1 MKKTIIHSAVI
12 LLMGAS
18 MLTACSDYLDKEPSN
33 ELTGGDTFSAWTTME
48 EFHFDTY
55 NFLRNGECRI
65 NNSWLDAASDLS
77 ECSLSS
83 SGTRVSF
90 NIGNY
95 YASGAANELTDPWEH
110 YYRGIRKT
118 NMLLD
123 SIDVVPKATDE
134 SRETYELHK
143 NWYKGEARFFRAY
156 FYWELFLRYG
166 PIPLVTKVLDPDGE
180 LLEGYTTRP
189 TIKEY
194 VVDFIIP
201 ELKAAE
207 GLVMDKATSDLS
219 GNQGRINQDICRAL
233 LTRIYLYMASP
244 RYASESGIT
253 WQQAAD
259 MAKSFIDDYGSN
271 YSLYQAG
278 GSYVNNYTN
287 AILLNAHTEGNPEV
301 IFYRSD
307 VSQGWSSYGF
317 YNDTPVG
324 SGGNGGNCPSQNL
337 VDMYDMADGYSPFT
351 SYDATGAPVY
361 VNGVPTVN
369 AAMNYDDSHPTE
381 NRDPRLEATI
391 LFHGQTWSG
400 RSINV
405 IEGMADNPTGNANA
419 TPTGYYMRKYMP
431 EVILQNNHT
440 GTSYRNWIFIRYPE
454 ILLSYAEA
462 LNEVEGPTEEVCN
475 ALQQIRNRVG
485 LTLSLYY
492 DRPDLVTQDAMRN
505 FIHKERTVE
514 LAFEEHRGWDLRR
527 WNVATAALSR
537 PIYGVD
543 VNADGTY
550 TRKVA
555 QQRTFEDRMYLYPI
569 PETEYWKTGIENNPG
584 W

>member
-1 MKKTIIHSAVI
+1 MKKTIIYSSAL
-12 LLMGAS
+12 LLMGTMMFS
-18 MLTACSDYLDKEPSN
+18 SCEDFLDKEPSN
-33 ELTGGDTFSAWTTME
+33 QLTKGQTFSEWKTME
-48 EFHFDTY
+48 QFHLDTY

-65 NNSWLDAASDLS
+65 NNSWLDAATDLS
-77 ECSLSS
+77 ECSMSS

-110 YYRGIRKT
+110 YYRGIRKC
-118 NMLLD
+118 NMLLEE
-123 SIDVVPKATDE
+123 IENVPKAPDE
-134 SRETYELHK
+134 SQETYEQHK
-143 NWYKGEARFFRAY
+143 AWYQGEAKFFRAY

-166 PIPLVTKVLDPDGE
+166 PIPIVEEVLDPDGD
-180 LLEGYTTRP
+180 LLSGYTTRP
-189 TIKEY
+189 TLKEY
-194 VVDFIIP
+194 VVDFVIDQ
-201 ELKAAE
+201 LKQAE
-207 GLVMDKATSDLS
+207 GLVMDYESSHLS
-219 GNQGRINQDICRAL
+219 GNEGRINKDICCAL
-233 LTRIYLYMASP
+233 LSRIYLYMASP
-244 RYASESGIT
+244 RYAEESGIT

-259 MAKSFIDDYGSN
+259 ETKRFIDTYGSH
-271 YSLYQAG
+271 YRLYTDG
-278 GSYVNNYTN
+278 GSYVANYTN

-317 YNDTPVG
+317 NNDTPVG

-337 VDMYDMADGYSPFT
+337 VDMYDMADGNSPFL

-361 VNGVPTVN
+361 VNDRPQIN
-369 AAMNYDDSHPTE
+369 PALNYDDAHPTE
-381 NRDPRLEATI
+381 NRDPRLTASI
-391 LFHGQTWSG
+391 LYQGQTWSG
-400 RSINV
+400 RMIDV
-405 IEGMADNPTGNANA
+405 RPGMADNPTGNANA

-440 GTSYRNWIFIRYPE
+440 GTSYRNWIIIRYAE
-454 ILLSYAEA
+454 ILLNYAEA
-462 LNEVEGPTEEVCN
+462 LNELHAEPTQDVYD

-485 LTLSLYY
+485 LTLDLSK
-492 DRPDLVTQDAMRN
+492 RPDLFTKEAMRN

-527 WNVATAALSR
+527 WNVATEALSR

-543 VNADGTY
+543 VDESGNY
-550 TRKVA
+550 TRKIA
-555 QQRTFEDRMYLYPI
+555 QQRVFEDRMYLYPI

>member
-1 MKKTIIHSAVI
+1 MKKSIIYSAVV
-12 LLMGAS
+12 LMMGAS
-18 MLTACSDYLDKEPSN
+18 ALTSCSDFLDKEPSN
-33 ELTGGDTFSAWTTME
+33 QLTGKQTFSAWTTME

-77 ECSLSS
+77 ECSLAS

-95 YASGAANELTDPWEH
+95 YSDNASNELTDPWEH

-118 NMLLD
+118 NMLLEE
-123 SIDVVPKATDE
+123 IDAVPKAADE
-134 SRETYELHK
+134 SQETYELHK

-166 PIPLVTKVLDPDGE
+166 PIPLVTTVLDPDGD
-180 LLEGYTTRP
+180 LLTGYTTRP
-189 TIKEY
+189 TLKEY

-201 ELKAAE
+201 ELQAAE

-259 MAKSFIDDYGSN
+259 MAGSFIEDYGSN
-271 YSLYQAG
+271 YSLYQSG
-278 GSYVNNYTN
+278 GSYVANYTN
-287 AILLNAHTEGNPEV
+287 AILYNAHTEGNPEV

-307 VSQGWSSYGF
+307 VSQGWGSYGF

-337 VDMYDMADGYSPFT
+337 VDMYDTADGYSPFT

-361 VNGVPTVN
+361 TNGVPTVN
-369 AAMNYDDSHPTE
+369 AALAYDDSHPTQ

-391 LFHGQTWSG
+391 LYQGQSWSG
-400 RSINV
+400 RTINV
-405 IEGMADNPTGNANA
+405 VKGQADNPTGNANA

-462 LNEVEGPTEEVCN
+462 LNEVEGPTEAVCN

-527 WNVATAALSR
+527 WNVATEALSR

-543 VNADGTY
+543 VAADGTY

-555 QQRTFEDRMYLYPI
+555 QQRVFEDRMYLYPI